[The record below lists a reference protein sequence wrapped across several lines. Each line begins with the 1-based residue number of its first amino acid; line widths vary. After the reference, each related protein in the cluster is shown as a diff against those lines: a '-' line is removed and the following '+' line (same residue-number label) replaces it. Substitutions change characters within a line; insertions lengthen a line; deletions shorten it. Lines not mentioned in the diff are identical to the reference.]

1 MQIQE
6 AIRIF
11 ENRILTLNQQKTIA
25 ANIGDIEKVMQ
36 IEQELEETIFT
47 LNKLKS

>member
-1 MQIQE
+1 MHIQD

-11 ENRILTLNQQKTIA
+11 ENRILTLNQQKVIA
-25 ANIGDIEKVMQ
+25 ENIGDIEKVMQ
-36 IEQELEETIFT
+36 IEKELEETIFT